1 MGERT
6 LPGSG
11 FRVGVGVRVRVGSC
25 RGVGKGLGLGPESKD
40 LTASWVGAHI
50 EWTGAQ
56 GDLIRVR
63 VRIRATATATATA
76 RVRVG

>member
-1 MGERT
+1 M
-6 LPGSG
+6 
-11 FRVGVGVRVRVGSC
+11 RVRVGSC
-25 RGVGKGLGLGPESKD
+25 RGVAKGLGLGPESKD

-56 GDLIRVR
+56 GDLVRVR

-76 RVRVG
+76 RVRVS